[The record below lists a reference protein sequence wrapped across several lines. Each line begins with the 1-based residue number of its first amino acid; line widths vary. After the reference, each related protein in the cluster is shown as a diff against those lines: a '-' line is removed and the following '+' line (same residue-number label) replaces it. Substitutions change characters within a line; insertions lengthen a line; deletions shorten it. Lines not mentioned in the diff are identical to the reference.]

1 MKKAVFFD
9 IDGTLWNERM
19 QIPQSTPDA
28 VRALRASGH
37 YAFLCSG
44 RSRANI
50 RTPKLLEIGFDGMV
64 AACGADIEFQGESI
78 FQKLMSQE
86 EVEHAL
92 SVIGRHHI
100 SAVLE
105 GPKYVY
111 AKEEEFAG
119 DPFITLLRKELD
131 KDMKSIDQTT
141 VYEVNKMSAATN
153 GADIEAVRDELGDA
167 FSVIVHNPK
176 LIEIVPRGITKAT
189 GIQKLCG
196 YLNIQRENTY
206 AFGDSPNDL
215 EMLEY
220 VAHGIAM
227 GNAGAAVRQAAD
239 YVTTDIMDDGIRN
252 GLKYYGLIG

>member
-19 QIPQSTPDA
+19 QIPRSTPDA
-28 VRALRASGH
+28 VRSLRAAGH

-44 RSRANI
+44 RSRSNI
-50 RTPKLLEIGFDGMV
+50 RTPELLEIGFDGMV
-64 AACGADIEFQGESI
+64 AACGTDIEFRGKVI

-92 SVIGRHHI
+92 SVIEKHRI
-100 SAVLE
+100 SVVLE

-111 AKEEEFAG
+111 AKEEEFAD
-119 DPFITLLRKELD
+119 DPFITFLRKELD
-131 KDMKSIDQTT
+131 KDMKTIDRTT
-141 VYEVNKMSAATN
+141 VYEVNKMSATTN
-153 GADIEAVRDELGDA
+153 GADIEAVRDELGSA
-167 FSVIVHNPK
+167 FSVIVHNPG

-189 GIQKLCG
+189 GIQKMCE
-196 YLNIQRENTY
+196 YLNIQREDTY

-220 VAHGIAM
+220 VAHGVAM
-227 GNAGAAVRQAAD
+227 GNAGEVVRQAAD

-252 GLKYYGLIG
+252 GLRHYGLI